1 MKLKSPSFAGDFD
14 DLVPPGI
21 TEIHI
26 ALSTD
31 KIVIESIYLLAANCE
46 VLLLCG
52 KLEIQ
57 PNYQFIFLGM
67 WPHNPQSRLQNLI
80 YLGFKP
86 SPLHSQTLSIK
97 IIVIQSL
104 GLGD

>member
-1 MKLKSPSFAGDFD
+1 MFTG
-14 DLVPPGI
+14 
-21 TEIHI
+21 
-26 ALSTD
+26 
-31 KIVIESIYLLAANCE
+31 KIVIESIYFLAANCE

-57 PNYQFIFLGM
+57 PSYQLMFLEM
-67 WPHNPQSRLQNLI
+67 CPHNPQSRPQNLI
-80 YLGFKP
+80 FSGFKP
-86 SPLHSQTLSIK
+86 SPSHSQTLSIK